1 MWRKRM
7 TVWLV
12 LLLAGGGSLLGGEP
26 VPEADSI
33 VLGLTP
39 VLSVSD
45 RTDAAGEED
54 GFYVYSELGFR
65 LVWGGIAVYL
75 DFGVDKL
82 RPYLTD
88 EAGERLVFDSRL
100 EALNYLSARGW
111 ELAHVYPEVD
121 DGDSS
126 ECYLIRKRLCDFTPE
141 ERAVYEEC
149 VRR

>member
-1 MWRKRM
+1 M

-82 RPYLTD
+82 RPYLMD
-88 EAGERLVFDSRL
+88 DQGNRLVFDSLL
-100 EALNYLSARGW
+100 EALKGS
-111 ELAHVYPEVD
+111 VKEVLCAGSVNGAQVGSLIVNAIE
-121 DGDSS
+121 DG
-126 ECYLIRKRLCDFTPE
+126 
-141 ERAVYEEC
+141 
-149 VRR
+149 RRIGCNL

>member
-1 MWRKRM
+1 M
-7 TVWLV
+7 
-12 LLLAGGGSLLGGEP
+12 GGEP

-82 RPYLTD
+82 RPYLMD
-88 EAGERLVFDSRL
+88 DQGNRLVFDSLL
-100 EALNYLSARGW
+100 EALKGSVKEVLCAGSVNGAQ
-111 ELAHVYPEVD
+111 VDPEVD

>member
-1 MWRKRM
+1 M

-82 RPYLTD
+82 RPYLMD
-88 EAGERLVFDSRL
+88 DQGNRLVSTACSKRSTTFRH
-100 EALNYLSARGW
+100 G
-111 ELAHVYPEVD
+111 
-121 DGDSS
+121 DGNWRRS
-126 ECYLIRKRLCDFTPE
+126 IRR
-141 ERAVYEEC
+141 
-149 VRR
+149 